1 MVLSVL
7 MILLYFVPSAKL
19 KWRFVWPG
27 ALTATASWLLLSQ
40 AFSLYV
46 KYFMHNMD
54 SYRTIGTFIVLMFW
68 LDFTEFILMFGAVLN
83 AAIQDM
89 ILGRIE
95 EQEAMGIPKLL
106 K

>member
-1 MVLSVL
+1 
-7 MILLYFVPSAKL
+7 
-19 KWRFVWPG
+19 
-27 ALTATASWLLLSQ
+27 
-40 AFSLYV
+40 
-46 KYFMHNMD
+46 MD

-68 LDFTEFILMFGAVLN
+68 LDFTELILMFGAVLN